1 MRKQARSILTGPAPT
16 RGVRVLAAGLA
27 ALLLGAALAGA
38 QSRVPEPRQPT
49 DRSVHLLRS
58 MTPAKDFM
66 SGRAWLTLEGID
78 PGLYIRPGY
87 NTLTRMDFGA
97 IGDHLYTPP
106 NLPEG
111 SAAPIQSPALQ
122 AMGGGL
128 LVPFRD
134 PAPAFSRDVLITR
147 DFSQAPI
154 QTEPHIAVN
163 PNDSDHIVMGTIDY
177 NFPAVSAYVS
187 LNGGVSWEGPFQVP
201 FMLDDRVSGG
211 DPVIQFDREG
221 NVYFAMISIG
231 IDEFAVG
238 PLQLADIV
246 SSMAVAIS
254 RDGGY
259 AWEETV
265 SAARS
270 EVRLENQQIDPSGR
284 LRGDIVAGFLDKP
297 WTVVGRHHQD
307 DEQDVIYLVY
317 TDFEITSEI
326 FWIGELPT
334 LLPRQ
339 MATTIRL
346 VKSEDQGRTWTHP
359 VAVSPTVTRVFGEAG
374 DTVTPG
380 VFGANRV
387 VQGAQPLV
395 GSDGSVYV
403 AWLDSTDDGSMEGLA
418 EIHVARSTD
427 GGRTFNRPVIASV
440 FNEIGFRPRNAFFRY
455 WGAAFPQTAIGPE
468 DELYVVYTARPS
480 DRMQDDG
487 DIYFIRSLDNG
498 TTWSRPTRINGDDTD
513 RLQFFPAISAA
524 PDGSLHVMWGDMR
537 DDPAHIRY
545 HIYYTVSEDQGETW
559 GFDLEELGYHVRDT
573 RVTDFPSNPNRGFPH
588 GLFIGDYFAIEATEN
603 DVYMVWADTRLAE
616 FGGVNQKIGFA
627 RRRPVRSPDI
637 FVSPPAGPGG
647 QNISIQGFN
656 YQPDMTV
663 FITLEDA
670 TIATARTNLEGR
682 FTTSLYVPITGEGP
696 QRLAV
701 YDQSG
706 NMASTSYY
714 TEFGFGSIEAL
725 YLDLLEEMRR
735 LRDEIRRRE

>member
-1 MRKQARSILTGPAPT
+1 MNLLAKSPRRAPACIAALVLLVLLTT
-16 RGVRVLAAGLA
+16 TAGLSA
-27 ALLLGAALAGA
+27 VPRA
-38 QSRVPEPRQPT
+38 PEPRQPT

-58 MTPAKDFM
+58 MEPVKDFL
-66 SGRAWLTLEGID
+66 SGRAWLTLEGLD

-87 NTLTRMDFGA
+87 NTLTRMDWGG

-106 NLPEG
+106 NIPEG
-111 SAAPIQSPALQ
+111 QAAPFQSPALQ

-134 PAPAFSRDVLITR
+134 PAPAFSRDLLITR
-147 DFSQAPI
+147 DFSQTPI

-201 FMLDDRVSGG
+201 FLRDDRVSGG

-238 PLQLADIV
+238 PLQLADMV

-259 AWEETV
+259 EWEETV

-270 EVRLENQQIDPSGR
+270 EVRLENQLIDPSGR
-284 LRGDIVAGFLDKP
+284 LRGDIIAGFLDKP
-297 WTVVGRHHQD
+297 WQIVGPHHRD
-307 DEQDVIYLVY
+307 PDRDVIYLVY

-339 MATTIRL
+339 MTTTIRL
-346 VKSEDQGRTWTHP
+346 VRSEDQGRTWSEP
-359 VAVSPTVTRVFGEAG
+359 VPVSTSVRRVFGQAG
-374 DTVTPG
+374 DAVTPG
-380 VFGANRV
+380 VFGSDRV

-403 AWLDSTDDGSMEGLA
+403 VWLDSTDDGSMEGLA
-418 EIHVARSTD
+418 EIHAARSTD
-427 GGRTFNRPVIASV
+427 GGRTFSKPVIASV

-455 WGAAFPQTAIGPE
+455 WGAAFPQAAIGPN
-468 DELYVVYTARPS
+468 DELYVLYTGRPS
-480 DRMQDDG
+480 DRPADDG
-487 DIYFIRSLDNG
+487 DIYFIRSLDQG
-498 TTWSRPTRINGDDTD
+498 ATWSRPVRVNGDDTD
-513 RLQFFPAISAA
+513 RLQFFPAISVA
-524 PDGSLHVMWGDMR
+524 PDGTLHAMWGDMR

-545 HIYYTVSEDQGETW
+545 HIYYTKSEDQGRTW
-559 GFDLEELGYHVRDT
+559 GFELEELGYRVPDT
-573 RVTDFPSNPNRGFPH
+573 RVTDFPSNPNRGFPM

-627 RRRPVRSPDI
+627 RQRPVRSPDI

-656 YQPDMTV
+656 FQPDMTV
-663 FITLEDA
+663 FVTLEDA
-670 TIATARTNLEGR
+670 TIASARTNLEGR

-714 TEFGFGSIEAL
+714 TEFGFGSIETL
-725 YLDLLEEMRR
+725 YLDLLDEVRR
-735 LRDEIRRRE
+735 LRDEMQRRE

>member
-1 MRKQARSILTGPAPT
+1 MIRRSHRAP
-16 RGVRVLAAGLA
+16 RVFVLACVF
-27 ALLLGAALAGA
+27 ALTTMSLAGEP
-38 QSRVPEPRQPT
+38 RFPEPRQPT
-49 DRSVHLLRS
+49 DRSVHLVGSIGLV
-58 MTPAKDFM
+58 KDFL
-66 SGRAWLTLEGID
+66 SGRAWLTMEGLD

-87 NTLTRMDFGA
+87 NTLTRMDWDG

-111 SAAPIQSPALQ
+111 QAAPMQSPALQ
-122 AMGGGL
+122 AIGGGL

-134 PAPAFSRDVLITR
+134 PAPAFSRDLLITR
-147 DFSQAPI
+147 DFSATPI

-187 LNGGVSWEGPFQVP
+187 INGGVSWEGPFQVP

-211 DPVIQFDREG
+211 DPVLQFDRDG

-259 AWEETV
+259 GWEETV

-270 EVRLENQQIDPSGR
+270 EVRLENQEIDASGR
-284 LRGDIVAGFLDKP
+284 LRGEIVAGFLDKP
-297 WTVVGRHHQD
+297 WQVVGRHHR
-307 DEQDVIYLVY
+307 DEERDVIYLVY

-334 LLPRQ
+334 LLPRE
-339 MATTIRL
+339 MTTTIRL
-346 VKSEDQGRTWTHP
+346 VRSEDEGRTWSDP
-359 VAVSPTVTRVFGEAG
+359 VAVSPSVRRVFGQAG
-374 DTVTPG
+374 DGVTPG
-380 VFGANRV
+380 VFGTDRV

-395 GSDGSVYV
+395 GSDGTVYV

-418 EIHVARSTD
+418 EIHVARSTN
-427 GGRTFNRPVIASV
+427 GGRSFTTPVIASV

-455 WGAAFPQTAIGPE
+455 WGAAFPQVAIGPE
-468 DELYVVYTARPS
+468 DELYIVYTARPS
-480 DRMQDDG
+480 DRSQDDG
-487 DIYFIRSLDNG
+487 DIFFIRSLDRG
-498 TTWSRPTRINGDDTD
+498 ETWSRAVRVNDDDTD
-513 RLQFFPAISAA
+513 RLQFFPAISVA
-524 PDGSLHVMWGDMR
+524 PDGTLHVMWGDMR

-545 HIYYTVSEDQGETW
+545 HIYYTTSEDQGRTW
-559 GFDLEELGYHVRDT
+559 GFEIEEFGHHVGDT

-588 GLFIGDYFAIEATEN
+588 GLFIGDYFAIEATSD

-616 FGGVNQKIGFA
+616 FGGINQKIGFA

-637 FVSPPAGPGG
+637 FVSPPAGAGG

-656 YQPDMTV
+656 FQPDMTV
-663 FITLEDA
+663 FVTLEDA
-670 TIATARTNLEGR
+670 TIASARTNLEGR
-682 FTTSLYVPITGEGP
+682 FTSSLYIPITGEGP

-701 YDQSG
+701 YDESG

-714 TEFGFGSIEAL
+714 TEFGFGTLETM
-725 YLDLLEEMRR
+725 YLDLLDEVRR
-735 LRDEIRRRE
+735 LREEIRGQE